1 MKLIGK
7 LLRDNRGAGAIEYA
21 LVASLIAI
29 AAISGYNELGG
40 KVQSHFTNVDQ
51 SLSGNL

>member
-1 MKLIGK
+1 MPIIVK
-7 LLRDNRGAGAIEYA
+7 LLRDKRGAGAIEYA

-29 AAISGYNELGG
+29 AAISGYKELGN
-40 KVQSHFTNVDQ
+40 KVESHFTNVDQ